1 MSEKKITHT
10 EHYRDYCG
18 RWQTR
23 TWTTDAPKPLS
34 ELEVVGLAI
43 VGIICVI
50 ASVLYDAYQWVT
62 AHLLWTGSAVVVIV
76 ISFALYRMISGIRL
90 EDDWYMYP
98 LYWVSDAVGY
108 VTSWFRW

>member
-10 EHYRDYCG
+10 EHYHDGY

-50 ASVLYDAYQWVT
+50 ASALYDAYQWVT
-62 AHLLWTGSAVVVIV
+62 AHLLWTGSAMAVIV
-76 ISFALYRMISGIRL
+76 VSFALYRLVSGLRL
-90 EDDWYMYP
+90 EQSTD
-98 LYWVSDAVGY
+98 G
-108 VTSWFRW
+108 